1 MEDFKFLDDRDD
13 IKGMEFM
20 EQNMGFN
27 SIFFNVQYYTNF
39 NPDERFQI
47 QMHIYATLGSQNME
61 LEENVNR
68 FKDIMEEFY
77 HRVIIERIE
86 LDDIVE

>member
-1 MEDFKFLDDRDD
+1 MEDFKFLDNRDD
-13 IKGMEFM
+13 IEGMEFM

-27 SIFFNVQYYTNF
+27 SVFFKVQYYTDLT
-39 NPDERFQI
+39 PDERFQI
-47 QMHIYATLGSQNME
+47 QMHIYSILGSQNME

-77 HRVIIERIE
+77 HRVIIERVELSDIE
-86 LDDIVE
+86 